1 MQEKFSEGLQDL
13 NDMDEKEVWERLTS
27 VEASVKSAHH
37 RIDSIEKLTQSVS
50 DMVIEVK
57 HMREDVNKVQSE
69 MEIVKNRPIK
79 IYDKFLWAIA
89 GAAISGVIS
98 LVLTSFAP

>member
-1 MQEKFSEGLQDL
+1 M

-27 VEASVKSAHH
+27 VESSVKSAHH

-50 DMVIEVK
+50 DMVVEVK
-57 HMREDVNKVQSE
+57 HMREDVNKVQNE
-69 MEIVKNRPIK
+69 MELVKNRPLK

-89 GAAISGVIS
+89 GAAISGVVSI
-98 LVLTSFAP
+98 VLTSITA

>member
-1 MQEKFSEGLQDL
+1 M
-13 NDMDEKEVWERLTS
+13 NNMDEKEVWERLTS

-57 HMREDVNKVQSE
+57 HMREDLNTVQGE
-69 MEIVKNRPIK
+69 MEKVKNRPLK

-89 GAAISGVIS
+89 GAAVSGIVSIILS
-98 LVLTSFAP
+98 AVTG

>member
-1 MQEKFSEGLQDL
+1 M

-27 VEASVKSAHH
+27 VESSVKSAHH

-50 DMVIEVK
+50 DMVVEVR

-69 MEIVKNRPIK
+69 METVKNRPLK